1 MLTNRKVMITRRR
14 RRRLLEQKPKIFLY
28 LLNAAIALVAVVVVA
43 ILGIILTGVG
53 SAYAFYES
61 FARQL
66 PDPTAIETEQ
76 EDFETTKIFDR
87 TGKTLLYEIFDPYR
101 GDRSYISLSEI
112 PEFCR
117 ESTIILEDKN
127 FYNNPGFDP
136 EGIGRAFVQ
145 NLRGERIQGG
155 SSITQQLIKNILI
168 NEEER
173 TQLSYTRKV
182 KEVILAIE
190 ITRRFS
196 KDQILE
202 WYFNTNG
209 YFNLA
214 YGIDAAAR
222 VYFDKPASAL
232 SRAECAML
240 AAIPQNPY
248 YNPIDNL
255 DIAKNRQR
263 ITLNRMVEEGAITA
277 EEADQIYNEPLKVR
291 QEEEQR
297 FDIVAPHFAVHVRKE
312 LERAP
317 ARYNIS
323 DPEMIYRGGLRVYT
337 TLDLDLNNKAQEI
350 AATHIK
356 QLLEEEHNASNAC
369 VVSIRPKTGE
379 ILAMVGSVDYWDE
392 ENDGNVN
399 VCTADPGRQPGSSF
413 KPFNYMTLFSQG
425 VYNAATMVMD
435 VRQSFP
441 DDPNPPYV
449 PENYDPTGLGK
460 YHGPVRLRN
469 ALASSYN
476 IPAVWALSKAGVKNV
491 IATAHR
497 MGITTLNQDYYGLA
511 LTLGGGEVKPL
522 DMAYAYSVWAN
533 LGAMAGQPV
542 PEVDRRPGHRT
553 LDPVSILRIEDKA
566 GNVIYEYKQPTT
578 EQIVDPALAYLMVD
592 ILSDNN
598 ARTPGFGANSVLKK
612 DFEDRPIAAKT
623 GTTNNFRDNWTVGF
637 TPQLAT
643 AVWVGNNN
651 NEEMKDVTGL
661 SGAAPIWHDVML
673 YYLQGKPVEEWQ
685 RPPGLVDVRVDSLS
699 GLLPSDYTP
708 GSVVE
713 LFLEGTEPTQRDNVH
728 QMVRINRENGKLAT
742 AYTPPELVE
751 ERVYEIYPPVAA
763 DWVRENGIPQPPTEY
778 DDSTGPAVNVGPV
791 AIISPRPYE
800 YIKGGQIITGNAKAD
815 NFQLYRLEVGK
826 GLNPAEWRQLG
837 QDYANQIENAP
848 LEYWDTTAEEEGLY
862 TLQLTVVKG
871 DQGLERKAV
880 QVTVDNTPPT
890 VELVNPEADKTYV
903 QEDDLWVNIQAD
915 AVDNFSMNRVE
926 FFLDNQKI
934 GESTVAPY
942 TLRWNIV
949 MTDTPILYQEAPLV
963 QPVVITQPDGS
974 ITTTGVMTIS
984 EVISVTQP
992 ITDPAELA
1000 TWPAGFA
1007 PEKWIGYQ
1015 KVYSG
1020 GFSIISTTLNYTETH
1035 LIHVVAYDSAG
1046 NESKTE
1052 PIRIQVRH
1060 KEEEKEEEE
1069 GADQSQGYLLPPIY
1083 RERTPFAASIGLL
1096 QQTPLEGRYARSDI
1110 RYFSYDAAPG

>member
-1 MLTNRKVMITRRR
+1 MQTSRKVMITRRR
-14 RRRLLEQKPKIFLY
+14 RRRLWEQKPKILLYFLNF
-28 LLNAAIALVAVVVVA
+28 LIAVAAVAVAAIVGV
-43 ILGIILTGVG
+43 ILTGVG
-53 SAYAFYES
+53 SAYAVYDS

-66 PDPTAIETEQ
+66 PDPTAIETQQ
-76 EDFETTKIFDR
+76 EDFETTKIYER
-87 TGKTLLYEIFDPYR
+87 TGKTLLYEIFDPLR
-101 GDRSYISLSEI
+101 GDRSYVKLSEI

-136 EGIGRAFVQ
+136 EGIARAFVQ

-168 NEEER
+168 DEEER

-182 KEVILAIE
+182 KEVILASE

-232 SRAECAML
+232 SKAECAML

-248 YNPIDNL
+248 YNPIDNP

-277 EEADQIYNEPLKVR
+277 AEAEQIANESIKIR
-291 QEEEQR
+291 DKTEDR
-297 FDIVAPHFAVHVRKE
+297 FDIIAPHFAVYVRKE
-312 LERAP
+312 LERSP
-317 ARYNIS
+317 QRYNIT
-323 DPEMIYRGGLRVYT
+323 DPEMIYRGGLKVYT

-350 AATHIK
+350 AAAHVK
-356 QLLEEEHNASNAC
+356 ELKDEEHNASNAC

-449 PENYDPTGLGK
+449 PENYDPTGQGK
-460 YHGPVRLRN
+460 YHGPVRVRT

-522 DMAYAYSVWAN
+522 DMAYAYSVLAN
-533 LGAMAGQPV
+533 LGTMAGQSV

-578 EQIVDPALAYLMVD
+578 EPIVDPALAYLMVD

-643 AVWVGNNN
+643 TVWVGNNN

-673 YYLQGKPVEEWQ
+673 YYLKDKPVETWQ
-685 RPPGLVDVRVDSLS
+685 RPPGLVDVRVDSVS
-699 GLLPSDYTP
+699 GLLPSENTP
-708 GSVVE
+708 GTVNE
-713 LFLEGTEPTQRDNVH
+713 LFLEGTEPTQKDNVH
-728 QMVRINRENGKLAT
+728 QVFRINRENGKLAT
-742 AYTPPELVE
+742 VYTPPEKVE
-751 ERVYEIYPPVAA
+751 ERVYEVYPPVAA

-791 AIISPRPYE
+791 AIINPRPYE
-800 YIKGGQIITGNAKAD
+800 YIKGSQVITGNAKAD
-815 NFQLYRLEVGK
+815 SFQLYRLEVGK
-826 GLNPAEWRQLG
+826 GLNPTEWRQLG
-837 QDYANQIENAP
+837 QDYSNQVENGP
-848 LEYWDTTAEEEGLY
+848 LEYWDTAAEEEGLY

-871 DQGLERKAV
+871 DQGIERKAV
-880 QVTVDNTPPT
+880 QVTVDNTLPT
-890 VELVNPEADKTYV
+890 VELLNPEPDKVYV
-903 QEDDLWVNIQAD
+903 KEDDLWVNIQAD
-915 AVDNFSMNRVE
+915 ATDNFSMNRVE
-926 FFLDNQKI
+926 FFLDDQKI

-949 MTDTPILYQEAPLV
+949 MTDTPITRLEAPIT
-963 QPVVITQPDGS
+963 QTITITQPDGTLVPS
-974 ITTTGVMTIS
+974 GYITLT
-984 EVISVTQP
+984 EVVSVTQT
-992 ITDPAELA
+992 ITDPVELA
-1000 TWPAGFA
+1000 NWPVGYA
-1007 PEKWIGYQ
+1007 PEKLIGYQ

-1020 GFSIISTTLNYTETH
+1020 GFSIISTTLGYTETH

-1046 NESKTE
+1046 NETKTE
-1052 PIRIQVRH
+1052 PIRILVQH
-1060 KEEEKEEEE
+1060 KEEEKEDEEE
-1069 GADQSQGYLLPPIY
+1069 AADESQGYLLPPIY
-1083 RERTPFAASIGLL
+1083 RQRAPFAWQRRL
-1096 QQTPLEGRYARSDI
+1096 TY
-1110 RYFSYDAAPG
+1110 PG

>member
-1 MLTNRKVMITRRR
+1 MQTSRKVMITRRR
-14 RRRLLEQKPKIFLY
+14 RRRLIEQKPKIFLY
-28 LLNAAIALVAVVVVA
+28 LLNFVIVVIAVVFA
-43 ILGIILTGVG
+43 TILGTILVGVG
-53 SAYAFYES
+53 SAYAVYDS

-76 EDFETTKIFDR
+76 EDFETTKIYDR
-87 TGKTLLYEIFDPYR
+87 TGKTVLYEIFDPLR
-101 GDRSYISLSEI
+101 GDRHYVKLSEI

-117 ESTIILEDKN
+117 DSTIILEDKN

-168 NEEER
+168 SEEER

-190 ITRRFS
+190 ITRRYS

-232 SRAECAML
+232 SKAECAML

-248 YNPIDNL
+248 YNPIDNP

-263 ITLNRMVEEGAITA
+263 ITLNRMVEEGALTA
-277 EEADQIYNEPLKVR
+277 EEADQIYNEPLKIR
-291 QEEEQR
+291 QKEENR
-297 FDIVAPHFAVHVRKE
+297 FDIKAPHFAVYVRKE
-312 LERAP
+312 LERTP
-317 ARYNIS
+317 ERYNIP
-323 DPEMIYRGGLRVYT
+323 DLEMIYRGGLRIYT
-337 TLDLDLNNKAQEI
+337 SLDLDLNNEAQKI
-350 AATHIK
+350 AAQHIK
-356 QLLEEEHNASNAC
+356 ELQEGDHNANNAC
-369 VVSIRPKTGE
+369 VVAIRPKTGE

-392 ENDGNVN
+392 KNDGNVN

-413 KPFNYMTLFSQG
+413 KPFNYLTLFAQG

-449 PENYDPTGLGK
+449 PENYDPSGQGK
-460 YHGPVRLRN
+460 YHGVVRLRT

-476 IPAVWALSKAGVKNV
+476 IPAVWVLSKAGVKNV

-497 MGITTLNQDYYGLA
+497 MGLTTLNADYYGLA

-522 DMAYAYSVWAN
+522 DMAYAYSVLAN
-533 LGAMAGQPV
+533 LGTMAGQPV

-553 LDPVSILRIEDKA
+553 LDPVAILRIEDTL
-566 GNVIYEYKQPTT
+566 GNVLYEYKQPTT
-578 EQIVDPALAYLMVD
+578 EQIIDPALSYLMVD

-598 ARTPGFGANSVLKK
+598 ARTPGFGANSVLKR

-637 TPQLAT
+637 TPQLSVG
-643 AVWVGNNN
+643 VWVGNNN
-651 NEEMKDVTGL
+651 NEEMKEVTGL

-673 YYLQGKPVEEWQ
+673 YYLQDKPIETWQ
-685 RPPGLVDVRVDSLS
+685 EPPGLVRAQVDAVS
-699 GLLPSDYTP
+699 GLLPSEHTP
-708 GSVVE
+708 GTVTE
-713 LFLEGTEPTQRDNVH
+713 LFLEGTVPTQRDNVH
-728 QMVRINRENGKLAT
+728 QVVRINRENGKLAT

-763 DWVRENGIPQPPTEY
+763 DWVREQGIPQPPTEY

-791 AIISPRPYE
+791 AIINPRPYE
-800 YIKGGQIITGNAKAD
+800 YVKGGQVITGNAKAD
-815 NFQLYRLEVGK
+815 NFQLYRLELGQ
-826 GLNPAEWRQLG
+826 GLNPTEWRQLG
-837 QDYANQIENAP
+837 RDYNNQVEGGP
-848 LEYWDTTAEEEGLY
+848 LEFWDTAAEEEGLY
-862 TLQLTVVKG
+862 TLQLTVVKN
-871 DQGLERKAV
+871 DQSLERKAV
-880 QVTVDNTPPT
+880 QVTVDNTPPEVT
-890 VELVNPEADKTYV
+890 LLNPEPDKTYV
-903 QEDDLWVNIQAD
+903 KEDDLWVNIQAD
-915 AVDNFSMNRVE
+915 AIDNFSMNRVE

-934 GESTVAPY
+934 GETTVAPY

-949 MTDTPILYQEAPLV
+949 MTDTPIRFLEAPV
-963 QPVVITQPDGS
+963 TQPVVITQPDG
-974 ITTTGVMTIS
+974 TIS
-984 EVISVTQP
+984 STGYITLTHVVSVTQP
-992 ITDPAELA
+992 ITDPAKLA
-1000 TWPAGFA
+1000 NWPADLA
-1007 PEKWIGYQ
+1007 PEEWIGYQ
-1015 KVYSG
+1015 KVYSD
-1020 GFSIISTTLNYTETH
+1020 GFSIISTTLGYTETH

-1046 NESKTE
+1046 NETKTE
-1052 PIRIQVRH
+1052 PVRIQVKH
-1060 KEEEKEEEE
+1060 KDEEEE
-1069 GADQSQGYLLPPIY
+1069 EEAAADDGQAYILPPID
-1083 RERTPFAASIGLL
+1083 RQRVTFVW
-1096 QQTPLEGRYARSDI
+1096 QGRLTHQ
-1110 RYFSYDAAPG
+1110 G

>member
-1 MLTNRKVMITRRR
+1 MLTSRKVMITRRR
-14 RRRLLEQKPKIFLY
+14 RRRLIEQKPKIFLY
-28 LLNAAIALVAVVVVA
+28 LISFVIVVAAAVVAAMV
-43 ILGIILTGVG
+43 GIFLAGVG
-53 SAYAFYES
+53 SVYAVYDS

-76 EDFETTKIFDR
+76 EDFETTKIYDR
-87 TGKTLLYEIFDPYR
+87 SGKTLLYEIFDPFR
-101 GDRSYISLSEI
+101 GDRSYIKLSEI

-117 ESTIILEDKN
+117 QSTIILEDKN

-136 EGIGRAFVQ
+136 EGIGRALVQ
-145 NLRGERIQGG
+145 NMRGERIQGG

-168 NEEER
+168 SEEER

-182 KEVILAIE
+182 KEVILATE
-190 ITRRFS
+190 ITRRYS

-232 SRAECAML
+232 SKAECAML

-263 ITLNRMVEEGAITA
+263 ITLNRMVEEGALKL
-277 EEADQIYNEPLKVR
+277 EEADQIYNEPLKIR
-291 QEEEQR
+291 QQEEQR
-297 FDIVAPHFAVHVRKE
+297 FDIIAPHFAVYVRKE
-312 LERAP
+312 LERSP
-317 ARYNIS
+317 GRYNLP
-323 DPEMIYRGGLRVYT
+323 DLETIYRGGLKIYT

-350 AATHIK
+350 AAGHIK
-356 QLLEEEHNASNAC
+356 ALIEEEHNARNAC
-369 VVSIRPKTGE
+369 VVAIRPKTGE

-392 ENDGNVN
+392 KNDGNVN
-399 VCTADPGRQPGSSF
+399 VCVSDPGRQPGSSF
-413 KPFNYMTLFSQG
+413 KPFSYLTLFSQG
-425 VYNAATMVMD
+425 VYNAATLVMD

-449 PENYDPTGLGK
+449 PENYDPSGQGK
-460 YHGPVRLRN
+460 YHGPVRLRT

-476 IPAVWALSKAGVKNV
+476 IPAVWALSKAGIKNV

-497 MGITTLNQDYYGLA
+497 MGITTLNADYYGLA
-511 LTLGGGEVKPL
+511 LTLGGGEVKPI
-522 DMAYAYSVWAN
+522 DMAYAYSVLAN
-533 LGAMAGQPV
+533 LGTMAGQPV

-553 LDPVSILRIEDKA
+553 LDPVAILRIEDKQ
-566 GNVIYEYKQPTT
+566 GNVMYEYKQPTA
-578 EQIVDPALAYLMVD
+578 EQVIDPALSYLMVD

-637 TPQLAT
+637 TPQLSV

-673 YYLQGKPVEEWQ
+673 YYLKDKPVEEWQ
-685 RPPGLVDVRVDSLS
+685 DPPGLELAQVDAVS
-699 GLLPSDYTP
+699 GLLPTEYTP
-708 GSVVE
+708 RTVNE
-713 LFLEGTEPTQRDNVH
+713 MFLAGTVPTQRDNVH
-728 QMVRINRENGKLAT
+728 QVFRINRENGKLAT
-742 AYTPPELVE
+742 AYTPPEKVE
-751 ERVYEIYPPVAA
+751 ERVYEVYPPVAA
-763 DWVRENGIPQPPTEY
+763 DWVREQAIPLPPTEY

-791 AIISPRPYE
+791 AIINPRPYE
-800 YIKGGQIITGNAKAD
+800 YIKGGQVITGNAKAD

-837 QDYANQIENAP
+837 QDHNNQVEGTP
-848 LEYWDTTAEEEGLY
+848 LEYWDTAAEEEGLY
-862 TLQLTVVKG
+862 TLQLTVVKN
-871 DQGLERKAV
+871 DQSLERKAV
-880 QVTVDNTPPT
+880 QVTVDNTPPE
-890 VELVNPEADKTYV
+890 VELLNPEPEKAYV

-915 AVDNFSMNRVE
+915 ATDNFSMNRVE
-926 FFLDNQKI
+926 FFLDHQKI

-949 MTDTPILYQEAPLV
+949 MTDTPIKYMEAPV
-963 QPVVITQPDGS
+963 TQTMIITQPDG
-974 ITTTGVMTIS
+974 TIS
-984 EVISVTQP
+984 STETISLTYVVSVTQI
-992 ITDPAELA
+992 ITDPVKLAE
-1000 TWPAGFA
+1000 WPADMA
-1007 PEKWIGYQ
+1007 PEEWIGYQ

-1020 GFSIISTTLNYTETH
+1020 GFSVISTTTNYTETH

-1046 NESKTE
+1046 NETKTE
-1052 PIRIQVRH
+1052 PVLIRVMH
-1060 KEEEKEEEE
+1060 KPEEEEDKEE
-1069 GADQSQGYLLPPIY
+1069 GADDSQAYILPPLD
-1083 RERTPFAASIGLL
+1083 RQRAPFAWQQRLL
-1096 QQTPLEGRYARSDI
+1096 Y
-1110 RYFSYDAAPG
+1110 PG